1 MQLDPFA
8 SFRLDTKGCISW
20 ELDPFASFIHRD
32 GEREGGGRERERE
45 RERETETERE
55 RQRERETEREREG
68 EREGERERESKVL
81 LTFSERDAMVAVEE
95 GRDLDICADASFSN
109 T

>member
-32 GEREGGGRERERE
+32 GEREGGEERERERDRE
-45 RERETETERE
+45 RERETERERE
-55 RQRERETEREREG
+55 REREREG

-95 GRDLDICADASFSN
+95 GRDLDICADAISFSN

>member
-32 GEREGGGRERERE
+32 GEREGERGERERERERDRERERE
-45 RERETETERE
+45 RERDR
-55 RQRERETEREREG
+55 EREREG

-95 GRDLDICADASFSN
+95 GRDLDICADAISFSN